1 MVAYFRHL
9 TVNFNLHTGVKQPN
23 MTSKERFY
31 KVYSPLKSKG
41 RPRDDICLD
50 LRLDI
55 QTPETFEPWSNLLP
69 SLKRIGLHKE
79 NDQWVENKKK
89 RQYNS
94 IAHTKQKFQSYYR
107 RKKTQC
113 IGFIFLL
120 GEQVTDSITTI
131 CNLK

>member
-1 MVAYFRHL
+1 M
-9 TVNFNLHTGVKQPN
+9 NFNLHTGVKQPN

-89 RQYNS
+89 DNTVQLHILNRSFN
-94 IAHTKQKFQSYYR
+94 HTIDV
-107 RKKTQC
+107 KK
-113 IGFIFLL
+113 INVLVLFFY
-120 GEQVTDSITTI
+120 
-131 CNLK
+131 

>member
-69 SLKRIGLHKE
+69 SLKRIGLHIE
-79 NDQWVENKKK
+79 NSHWVENKTKGNTNQLHIPN
-89 RQYNS
+89 RSFN
-94 IAHTKQKFQSYYR
+94 HTIDVKNPMYWFYF
-107 RKKTQC
+107 
-113 IGFIFLL
+113 FIR
-120 GEQVTDSITTI
+120 
-131 CNLK
+131 